1 MKRLKAP
8 EAITHEWIQGAVP
21 RVLSGQ
27 TEIIIKEIQRM
38 KKEYP
43 KNIIK
48 RLGLRAIAYC
58 YVLNSMSL
66 DKTLLAFFH
75 YLDKKHTGSING
87 DGLKM
92 LVPDYPEI
100 ELEGTLLY

>member
-1 MKRLKAP
+1 MNRLRAA
-8 EAITHEWIQGAVP
+8 EGIAHEWIQGAVP
-21 RVLSGQ
+21 RVVSDQ
-27 TEIIIKEIQRM
+27 TDIIIKEIQRM

-43 KNIIK
+43 NNIIK
-48 RLGLRAIAYC
+48 RLGLRAVAYC
-58 YVLNSMSL
+58 YVVISVSL

-92 LVPDYPEI
+92 LVPNYPEA
-100 ELEGTLLY
+100 ELEGTLSY